1 MPIVNALGQT
11 KFGVRVQSNLLLDYY
26 TNSLAAYSFR
36 KLKKDYTG
44 PCLRVR
50 RSSDNTEMDIPF
62 NSNNEVNETAILNF
76 VGSPNKL
83 TYSQDF
89 TNAVWTKSGV
99 TITADQGLAPDGTQT
114 ADLYS
119 ENSGSGNHY
128 MLRYYPNVALNTGYN
143 WNSSFYIK
151 KSPDNTT
158 TNNKIIVKENLAGG
172 AQSSYV
178 EFNLDTG
185 TYTISRSN
193 GINIIGAQMT
203 DVGNGW
209 WRCSMYGDVLSGRT
223 AGQIPTTL
231 FRNGGNNGAYAFT
244 GDTGAKYYIWG
255 MQVTGWINTTSGQ
268 NLLPYTPTTFGYG
281 GDGFISKW
289 YDQSGNGRDVSNIL
303 ANGQPY
309 IVWEGNILKS
319 GSKVVLKKFTIG
331 TNSFGNTI
339 VGDTSYQYRVL
350 RYVYGS
356 FTITKPLSVF
366 TVTKYDSLSNQVAV
380 GGDYYSAY
388 TPVYLDSITNS
399 YNYIPLFSHYSSGYM
414 YANQTPTTNKTIK
427 FLLSNAGSS
436 KMSVNNG
443 TVYTGSVGNLDLRGI
458 SIGAYSY
465 TPYVANE
472 VLNGEIQEV
481 ILWNTDQ
488 STNRLNIL
496 NNMNTY
502 YQVY

>member
-231 FRNGGNNGAYAFT
+231 FRNGGNNGAY
-244 GDTGAKYYIWG
+244 
-255 MQVTGWINTTSGQ
+255 
-268 NLLPYTPTTFGYG
+268 
-281 GDGFISKW
+281 
-289 YDQSGNGRDVSNIL
+289 
-303 ANGQPY
+303 
-309 IVWEGNILKS
+309 
-319 GSKVVLKKFTIG
+319 
-331 TNSFGNTI
+331 
-339 VGDTSYQYRVL
+339 
-350 RYVYGS
+350 
-356 FTITKPLSVF
+356 
-366 TVTKYDSLSNQVAV
+366 
-380 GGDYYSAY
+380 
-388 TPVYLDSITNS
+388 
-399 YNYIPLFSHYSSGYM
+399 
-414 YANQTPTTNKTIK
+414 
-427 FLLSNAGSS
+427 
-436 KMSVNNG
+436 
-443 TVYTGSVGNLDLRGI
+443 GNLDLRGI